1 MELDLTQSDAERFGL
16 QLAATKDGKQ
26 ATLLYVD
33 LQSHRIVLD
42 RSLSG
47 RELKGYRSAELPKTD
62 KLTLHVYVD
71 ASSVE
76 IFVNDDLYSFSSRI
90 YPQLPAERWVNL
102 FAENGSAKITQLDS
116 WQLKSIYA

>member
-1 MELDLTQSDAERFGL
+1 SDAERFGL
-16 QLAATKDGKQ
+16 QLAATENGKQ

-33 LQSHRIVLD
+33 LQSNRIILD

-47 RELKGYRSAELPKTD
+47 LELTGYRSVPLPESQ

-76 IFVNDDLYSFSSRI
+76 VFVNGDLYSLSSRI
-90 YPQLPAERWVNL
+90 YPKLPAERVVNL
-102 FAENGSAKITQLDS
+102 FAENGSTKITKLDS